1 MCCGHRCED
10 GSGYWW
16 LHWIH
21 NPTISWAT
29 SARLSRPKAFGL
41 NDNWSYIT
49 HFLDTYTHN
58 HSWKSV
64 EQAGQRP
71 ERFHPGSVNAILTSI
86 RTLPYIERSPLGGV
100 AGKGCK
106 DIRRYLRKSKKPI
119 KTAAEFEDFLFSS
132 SRPGSLIFV
141 ELLRQLSRKLIG
153 LVLRSLIQIDGS
165 CFYKKCGGERFLR
178 KKMKTRRGGRRT
190 GSTFWNGAV
199 NRGRQEPIVN
209 RS

>member
-1 MCCGHRCED
+1 M
-10 GSGYWW
+10 
-16 LHWIH
+16 
-21 NPTISWAT
+21 
-29 SARLSRPKAFGL
+29 
-41 NDNWSYIT
+41 
-49 HFLDTYTHN
+49 
-58 HSWKSV
+58 

-71 ERFHPGSVNAILTSI
+71 ERFHPGSVNAILISI

-178 KKMKTRRGGRRT
+178 KKMKMRRGGRRT

-199 NRGRQEPIVN
+199 NRGRQEPVVN
-209 RS
+209 RN